1 MSVNVLS
8 TKVLIEDMIFTSPQ
22 VTGDG
27 TASSCANRSH
37 AKNLA
42 VWRAKYAAPLF
53 SVILRPLVLAL
64 GIEPET
70 FRSAVK
76 RVDWKTVGFFLKI
89 SKEIGKAWR
98 KTLSG
103 AKLASLERPTDVWGE
118 RLFSA
123 TFQTFCLTAHA
134 CLNTQKYGLFCSLSS
149 ALPTEL
155 IPPQWKNFQNRFLIK
170 VLLSSSLAQKDGNK
184 WWAIAT

>member
-1 MSVNVLS
+1 MCSSEPRKKSGCLQGKVCSTFILCYFKTLS
-8 TKVLIEDMIFTSPQ
+8 IGL
-22 VTGDG
+22 G
-27 TASSCANRSH
+27 NRTRNFPVCSQ
-37 AKNLA
+37 ARWLKNS
-42 VWRAKYAAPLF
+42 RF
-53 SVILRPLVLAL
+53 
-64 GIEPET
+64 
-70 FRSAVK
+70 
-76 RVDWKTVGFFLKI
+76 FFLKI
-89 SKEIGKAWR
+89 SKEIGKGWR
-98 KTLSG
+98 KTLSC

>member
-27 TASSCANRSH
+27 TASSCAHPSH

-42 VWRAKYAAPLF
+42 VCRAKYAAPLF

-76 RVDWKTVGFFLKI
+76 RVDWKTVAFFF
-89 SKEIGKAWR
+89 SKSVKKSVKG
-98 KTLSG
+98 G
-103 AKLASLERPTDVWGE
+103 V
-118 RLFSA
+118 RLFHARSSRA
-123 TFQTFCLTAHA
+123 SNALRTCEARDCFQPRSRHFVWLLTRVWIRK
-134 CLNTQKYGLFCSLSS
+134 NTDCFAVYQARYRLS
-149 ALPTEL
+149 
-155 IPPQWKNFQNRFLIK
+155 
-170 VLLSSSLAQKDGNK
+170 
-184 WWAIAT
+184 